1 MRLIIVPGNPSRN
14 QYYKMSNIAQIK
26 PETATPEQTEVF
38 ANVKKAMGM
47 VPNLVATLAQSS
59 AAVGGYLAFD
69 GALAKGSLPAKYREL
84 ISVVVA
90 QSNGCNYCLSAHSMI
105 AKMKGYTE
113 EAVLDFRRGK
123 SSDPKEQSMINFIH
137 KVLANKGNV
146 APAVIE
152 DLRSHGFSESDIV
165 EIIANVAINNFTNYF
180 NNAAAT
186 VIDFPLAPKLE
197 A

>member
-1 MRLIIVPGNPSRN
+1 
-14 QYYKMSNIAQIK
+14 
-26 PETATPEQTEVF
+26 
-38 ANVKKAMGM
+38 
-47 VPNLVATLAQSS
+47 
-59 AAVGGYLAFD
+59 
-69 GALAKGSLPAKYREL
+69 
-84 ISVVVA
+84 
-90 QSNGCNYCLSAHSMI
+90 MI

>member
-1 MRLIIVPGNPSRN
+1 
-14 QYYKMSNIAQIK
+14 MSNIAQIN
-26 PETATPEQTEVF
+26 PENTTPELKEVF

-59 AAVGGYLAFD
+59 EAVGGYLAFD
-69 GALAKGSLPAKYREL
+69 GTLAKGSLPSKYREV

-90 QSNGCNYCLSAHSMI
+90 HANGCNYCLSAHSMV
-105 AKMKGYTE
+105 AKMKVYTE
-113 EAVLDFRRGK
+113 EQVLDFRRGK
-123 SSDPKEQSMINFIH
+123 SADPKEQSMIIFIH
-137 KVLANKGNV
+137 RVLANKGNV
-146 APAVIE
+146 SPEDIQ
-152 DLRSHGFSESDIV
+152 DLRTHGFSESDIV
-165 EIIANVAINNFTNYF
+165 EIIANVALNIFTNYF